1 MNANVYD
8 ERTLPRPL
16 PVGKAGYRT
25 GGWWGML
32 ALIGAEAAL
41 FAYLLFSYYYLQS
54 QHAQTW
60 PPTGLPP
67 LRYSI
72 PSTVALLV
80 SVATMWWAE
89 HSIRVGRRVISQ
101 AALAITLLLGVAY
114 VVLQFLDWR
123 IEPFLINADAYSS
136 LFYAITAL
144 HVLHAIVGEFILI
157 AMIIWSVLGHITQQ
171 RPIAIGIAAMY
182 WYFIVLALI
191 AIFITFYMLPYI
203 GPG

>member
-32 ALIGAEAAL
+32 ALIASEAAL
-41 FAYLLFSYYYLQS
+41 FAYLIFAYYYLQS
-54 QHAQTW
+54 QHAQAW

-72 PSTVALLV
+72 PTTVCLLV

-89 HSIRVGRRVISQ
+89 RSMRLGRRPMLFV
-101 AALAITLLLGVAY
+101 ALVVTLLLGVAY

-123 IEPFLINADAYSS
+123 IEPFVVNADAYSS
-136 LFYAITAL
+136 LFYSLTAL

-157 AMIIWSVLGHITQQ
+157 AMILWSALGHITPQ
-171 RPIAIGIAAMY
+171 RSSPVSIAAMY
-182 WYFIVLALI
+182 WYFIVLVWI
-191 AIFITFYMLPYI
+191 AIFITLYMLPYI